1 MAWVDDGICQ
11 HHANTEA
18 SGWDDGDCEVL
29 DKEKYPNCTQVPGYK
44 YYATSLGNG
53 YCNGNLNT
61 KECGYDG
68 GGCNE
73 FNALFP
79 RCVVGGITKIV
90 DGICHGNKCPC
101 RSDCQGYGQERVD
114 LEIHRLSLWEEFK
127 AGLFL
132 FPILIEESC
141 NRKKRFLVARWI
153 VG

>member
-1 MAWVDDGICQ
+1 MKELSLCSKSTMEGKSFLLTTLIGTLQVAWVDDGICQ

-79 RCVVGGITKIV
+79 RCVVGGITKIG
-90 DGICHGNKCPC
+90 DGICHGKPYNSKECDFDGG
-101 RSDCQGYGQERVD
+101 DCLQFNENIR
-114 LEIHRLSLWEEFK
+114 I
-127 AGLFL
+127 AM
-132 FPILIEESC
+132 
-141 NRKKRFLVARWI
+141 
-153 VG
+153 